1 MPIKKFLFQYT
12 LSINYLIKQK
22 GKNVLQAIK
31 LILITNDLMVIHWL
45 VILKTKKKLFAILDN
60 VKWLKFDYVVN
71 GQPEG

>member
-31 LILITNDLMVIHWL
+31 LILITNDLMVIH
-45 VILKTKKKLFAILDN
+45 
-60 VKWLKFDYVVN
+60 
-71 GQPEG
+71 